1 MNATQRRLE
10 GKVALIVGAGQTP
23 GPKMGNGRATALL
36 FAREG
41 AQVLAADQ
49 NIASAEETVALI
61 QSEGGSAAAVE
72 TDVTDESSIQRAVH
86 DCTQRWNRLD
96 ILHNNVGISVAGGDA
111 PVTEITVEAFDRIMA
126 VNLRSV
132 VLACKHALPIM
143 RDQGSGVI
151 LTISSIAALVIL
163 YSSAQAGSI
172 RIGTEGAYPPWNA
185 KDESGKLIGFEVE
198 LAGWLCIYMKAD
210 CTLVEQDWDGM
221 IPGLIMRKYDAIM
234 AGMSITDERMKTI
247 NFSQGYAD
255 EVASLAVMKGSSL
268 EGMDTPKAINL
279 STGGGAAKK
288 ALKTLTAA
296 LAGKTIGVQTATIHQ
311 NFLESGDVGN
321 VKVRTYKTQDEVNLD
336 LAAGRIDAA
345 LAAAVAFTD
354 YAEKSGKPV
363 VLVGPTFSGGAFGN
377 GVGVGIRKADTQ
389 LLEDFNKAIDSAR
402 KSGKISEL
410 AIRWFG
416 FDASM

>member
-1 MNATQRRLE
+1 M
-10 GKVALIVGAGQTP
+10 K
-23 GPKMGNGRATALL
+23 
-36 FAREG
+36 
-41 AQVLAADQ
+41 
-49 NIASAEETVALI
+49 NIFKFFL
-61 QSEGGSAAAVE
+61 
-72 TDVTDESSIQRAVH
+72 
-86 DCTQRWNRLD
+86 
-96 ILHNNVGISVAGGDA
+96 
-111 PVTEITVEAFDRIMA
+111 
-126 VNLRSV
+126 
-132 VLACKHALPIM
+132 
-143 RDQGSGVI
+143 
-151 LTISSIAALVIL
+151 SSIAALTIFF
-163 YSSAQAGSI
+163 SSANADSI

-198 LAGWLCIYMKAD
+198 LAKWLCIYMKAD
-210 CTLVEQDWDGM
+210 CTMVEQDWDGM

-268 EGMDTPKAINL
+268 EGMDTPQSINL
-279 STGGGAAKK
+279 STGGAKAKK

-311 NFLESGDVGN
+311 NFLESGDVGS

-354 YAEKSGKPV
+354 YAEKSGKAV

-377 GVGVGIRKADTQ
+377 GVGVGIRKDDTE
-389 LLEDFNKAIDSAR
+389 LLKKFNKAIKQAR
-402 KSGKISEL
+402 KSGKLSEL
-410 AIRWFG
+410 AIKWFG